1 MITEDASMRKDT
13 CDDDDGF
20 TLHTGEHAEQ
30 TSADRGNAEKVLDSG
45 NKAGNV
51 PEGTKEAENLPDS
64 RQEAGNLPDNR
75 KEAENMPADLEE
87 AMTMNEVVEEE
98 NEVMSATQLREAPSK
113 EDKIEEEQKT
123 SIDTLKLQESR
134 SVSLHT
140 VNLPRG
146 MSSASEMKEEEEEK
160 QTELIPERAGKDEKS
175 APIETIA

>member
-1 MITEDASMRKDT
+1 
-13 CDDDDGF
+13 
-20 TLHTGEHAEQ
+20 
-30 TSADRGNAEKVLDSG
+30 
-45 NKAGNV
+45 
-51 PEGTKEAENLPDS
+51 
-64 RQEAGNLPDNR
+64 
-75 KEAENMPADLEE
+75 
-87 AMTMNEVVEEE
+87 
-98 NEVMSATQLREAPSK
+98 MSATQLRKAPSK

-175 APIETIA
+175 APIETIAPSSALAPPAGENASDDGAKKLEVENHHHHKKADDEETTDGMT